1 MWRYLRAR
9 SSQLGSASTCA
20 ALRHTSRERVTLGEG
35 ALGGGLPMFEWGSP
49 SHLAQRF
56 EFIAL
61 VVAPSLAP
69 PGERANRT
77 ILGG

>member
-1 MWRYLRAR
+1 
-9 SSQLGSASTCA
+9 
-20 ALRHTSRERVTLGEG
+20 
-35 ALGGGLPMFEWGSP
+35 MFEWGRP
-49 SHLAQRF
+49 STHLAQRF

-69 PGERANRT
+69 RGERASGT